1 MVQHRWTAFNGFP
14 LRYFSVGMQRQ
25 TRTFSTAKKQMK
37 RKRANRE
44 DPAIDAE
51 LRTMQDVREGKRT
64 RLSQISLPTDEPPS
78 LATATVT
85 GACLSNYGCDAEIK
99 CLYTQ
104 GPECHVQVGE
114 YHAFETYLF
123 EWILDLRSVKWSPD
137 LLTLSFVI
145 YPHPELQQQDPDLK
159 PIRVS
164 VEKASFAYGR

>member
-1 MVQHRWTAFNGFP
+1 
-14 LRYFSVGMQRQ
+14 
-25 TRTFSTAKKQMK
+25 MK
-37 RKRANRE
+37 RKKRE
-44 DPAIDAE
+44 DPAITAE
-51 LRTMQDVREGKRT
+51 LQTMQDVRDGKRT
-64 RLSQISLPTDEPPS
+64 RLSQILLPTDEPPS

-85 GACLSNYGCDAEIK
+85 GACLSNYGCSAEIQ

-104 GPECHVQVGE
+104 GPECHVRVGE
-114 YHAFETYLF
+114 HQAFETLQF